1 MVLSYEETM
10 RRGAAEYADAVEALR
25 AAGFPAEFTQTGG
38 MNAAIE
44 SVFEG
49 GGRLVVT
56 DAEDSLAWRRAEHVG
71 WAVGA
76 FPPGEGVD
84 PRGFGTTEDG
94 RVPAL
99 MGLGARVLVGGR
111 RSRLG

>member
-1 MVLSYEETM
+1 MLSYEETM
-10 RRGAAEYADAVEALR
+10 RRGAAQYADAVDALR
-25 AAGFPAEFTQTGG
+25 GAGFPAEFTQTGG

-44 SVFEG
+44 SVLDG
-49 GGRLVVT
+49 GGRLLVT
-56 DAEDSLAWRRAEHVG
+56 DAEDSLAWCRAEHVG

-99 MGLGARVLVGGR
+99 MALVARVLVGGR
-111 RSRLG
+111 RPRQG

>member
-1 MVLSYEETM
+1 VVLSYEETM

-71 WAVGA
+71 WRSVRSR
-76 FPPGEGVD
+76 
-84 PRGFGTTEDG
+84 RGRGST
-94 RVPAL
+94 PA
-99 MGLGARVLVGGR
+99 GLGPPRTAGCQP
-111 RSRLG
+111 

>member
-1 MVLSYEETM
+1 MLSYEETM
-10 RRGAAEYADAVEALR
+10 RCGAAEYADAVDALR

-44 SVFEG
+44 SVLDG
-49 GGRLVVT
+49 GGRLLVT
-56 DAEDSLAWRRAEHVG
+56 DAEDSLAWCRAEHVG

-99 MGLGARVLVGGR
+99 MALVARVLVAGR
-111 RSRLG
+111 RSRRG